1 MASIVQDP
9 GLWTHSIVD
18 RLNEIKPVDIEKE
31 SGKLTKLPFCRYA
44 ALKSI
49 ARDIEVLRKQI
60 YFSGGDAKRALD
72 EKLHALDRQ
81 VQDQLFETEHQI
93 NATYTEKERERQEK
107 IEAQNAVE
115 KTKKHQEDDKDLDVV
130 LEGEES
136 VSTLRKRLL
145 SSVNSQTELDVVQST
160 ESKNAYQESLQ
171 QDLLESL
178 PSMVS
183 GVKEQALQ
191 FQDLLKQDAAILKE
205 ATENFEKSHGR
216 FGVVNEM
223 LAKYHKEGK
232 LGIFFYIR
240 VIACIVLAFILL
252 VFLIRLIPERH

>member
-1 MASIVQDP
+1 MNSQVQDP
-9 GLWTHSIVD
+9 QLWTHNIIN
-18 RLNEIKPVDIEKE
+18 RLDEIKQVDIEKDT
-31 SGKLTKLPFCRYA
+31 GKLAKLPICRYSV
-44 ALKSI
+44 LKSI
-49 ARDIEVLRKQI
+49 ATDIEVLRRQI
-60 YFSGGDAKRALD
+60 YFANANTDSNLD
-72 EKLHALDRQ
+72 QRLHTLDKQ
-81 VQDQLFETEHQI
+81 VQDLLFEAEYQVKT
-93 NATYTEKERERQEK
+93 TYNHKQRERE
-107 IEAQNAVE
+107 E
-115 KTKKHQEDDKDLDVV
+115 KTKAQDKKQGTQKEESDPQDLDVA

-136 VSTLRKRLL
+136 VSTLRRRLL
-145 SSVNSQTELDVVQST
+145 STVNSKTELDVVQST
-160 ESKNAYQESLQ
+160 EAKNEYHESLQ
-171 QDLLESL
+171 QDLIESL

-240 VIACIVLAFILL
+240 VIACVVLAFILL